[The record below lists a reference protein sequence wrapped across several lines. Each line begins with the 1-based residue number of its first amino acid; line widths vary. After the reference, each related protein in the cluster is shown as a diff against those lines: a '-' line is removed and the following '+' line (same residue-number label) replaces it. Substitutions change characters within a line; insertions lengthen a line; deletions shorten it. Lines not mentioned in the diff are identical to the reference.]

1 MNKHGSKWIS
11 RQLRLAIY
19 HRDGCACVYCGES
32 LGDGVEL
39 TLDHIIPRSVK
50 VDNTP
55 SNLVTACKQCNTVR
69 GDRDFAEFVAA
80 VAMCN
85 KVSANDVVSQKQTDL
100 NRLIAAGRVRL
111 PTASCVQA
119 APSAPAPSG
128 NSNEAPSQPDR
139 APDPDTGPSDAERQ
153 TLQMIAQIAADG
165 DRAINQLNAC
175 IDAYDNMRNIIN
187 AQR

>member
-1 MNKHGSKWIS
+1 MTSIQRTGIAV
-11 RQLRLAIY
+11 LLALLAIFGIY
-19 HRDGCACVYCGES
+19 KYGYNSGW
-32 LGDGVEL
+32 
-39 TLDHIIPRSVK
+39 
-50 VDNTP
+50 
-55 SNLVTACKQCNTVR
+55 
-69 GDRDFAEFVAA
+69 GDRDTEMQAEIAKKNEESRAKEQEMAKA
-80 VAMCN
+80 VAD
-85 KVSANDVVSQKQTDL
+85 KETELRKANDVVSQKQTDL
-100 NRLIAAGRVRL
+100 NRLISAGRVRF

-119 APSAPAPSG
+119 APSSAPAARD
-128 NSNEAPSQPDR
+128 SNQAPSQPDR